1 MRRVLGLA
9 LLLALAVGAAT
20 HAQSIAIGGIH
31 LYRHALAPIAAHAGA
46 RCRMVPSCSH
56 YAETVIARDGLI
68 AGGLKSARRLL
79 KCGPWTAVGTIDH
92 P

>member
-1 MRRVLGLA
+1 MRRVPGIA

-20 HAQSIAIGGIH
+20 HAQSIAISGIH
-31 LYRHALAPIAAHAGA
+31 VYQHALAPIAAHAGA
-46 RCRMVPSCSH
+46 RCRMAPSCSH

-68 AGGLKSARRLL
+68 AGGLKSARRILR
-79 KCGPWTAVGTIDH
+79 CGPWTADGTIDL